1 MRLKN
6 QQGMT
11 VIDFAERYNQAE
23 IANGLK
29 SRWQKMYPQTPI
41 VPAPPLKAPT
51 GTPGGQRPAT
61 APAGPQTNG
70 W

>member
-23 IANGLK
+23 IASGLK
-29 SRWQKMYPQTPI
+29 SRWQKQYPQTPI
-41 VPAPPLKAPT
+41 VLVSLAEKPDRFGVIDGYK
-51 GTPGGQRPAT
+51 RMT
-61 APAGPQTNG
+61 ALE
-70 W
+70 